1 MAKKKSKDKVL
12 NIYKAEKLISS
23 NIDVAKSTLVKDL
36 VKEADG
42 VNKFTE
48 KYGFPVVLKVVSDEA
63 LHKSDLGGVSIAY
76 NQRDLESKW
85 GDMEKNLKKHKIKY
99 EGILIQQFIEG
110 EQIFIGI
117 SNDEA
122 FGHVIGVGIGGVA
135 VEALKDVQFR
145 KCPVSE
151 EDAESMLQNLKMS
164 GLLYSERRKLAVD
177 ALKSS
182 IVSVSKL
189 PQKVKNIQE
198 LDINPVILNNKD
210 CVAVDAR
217 VVLG

>member
-110 EQIFIGI
+110 EQIFIG
-117 SNDEA
+117 
-122 FGHVIGVGIGGVA
+122 
-135 VEALKDVQFR
+135 
-145 KCPVSE
+145 
-151 EDAESMLQNLKMS
+151 
-164 GLLYSERRKLAVD
+164 
-177 ALKSS
+177 
-182 IVSVSKL
+182 
-189 PQKVKNIQE
+189 
-198 LDINPVILNNKD
+198 
-210 CVAVDAR
+210 
-217 VVLG
+217 